1 MSHLLLILASVILSS
16 IGQLFFKKGMTILDH
31 SHQQA
36 SIWKLMG
43 YGLLNGYVFLGF
55 LSFGTGAVLWL
66 AVLAKEEVSYAYP
79 LSSLGYIIVL
89 IGSFL
94 LFHEHV
100 SPARVIGIF
109 LLIAGVFFIEYSR

>member
-1 MSHLLLILASVILSS
+1 MSHLLLILASVVLTS

-36 SIWKLMG
+36 SLWKLMG
-43 YGLLNGYVFLGF
+43 YGLLNGYVLLGF
-55 LSFGTGAVLWL
+55 LSFGAGAILWL

-94 LFHEHV
+94 LFHENI
-100 SPARVIGIF
+100 SPARIIGIL
-109 LLIAGVFFIEYSR
+109 LLISGVFFIEYSR